1 MGLKLMKKKLILIKF
16 AVSISFIVF
25 LVSLMDAKSITD
37 FSNTSVSYYGD
48 FDEFIGAKAT
58 GMGGTFIAIAD
69 DPSALYHNPAGLGQI
84 KRTQVYLGP
93 PHISIIRPFRKFVI
107 GIGACS
113 LVSYGYH
120 QISEDIRD
128 DTGISLFS
136 MPISFKIFS
145 NIYIGGKLNLFYKTR
160 TIRYLL
166 NGSKENDY
174 HNTDEIT
181 ERGHS
186 WTGDFG
192 ALFKPFPYLAFGAI
206 FRNRAKINWK
216 TTGPEWDGR
225 YEYIPPPADCWEK
238 KEAPTIKGIDVLPP
252 SFGVGISVKPF
263 NDLLIASD
271 VIYRKWSK
279 ACRKESNQEIELDL
293 KDAVEFHLGLE
304 YLTPVN
310 IPIRWGLY
318 ILPDYVLDETNDK
331 RIFITIGTGYSLKF
345 KKADLGFD
353 IAVADSHL
361 FSVGDRKKET
371 KLVFAVIAK
380 F

>member
-1 MGLKLMKKKLILIKF
+1 MKKELILIKV
-16 AVSISFIVF
+16 AVAIGFVLFSASSI
-25 LVSLMDAKSITD
+25 DAKSIAD

-69 DPSALYHNPAGLGQI
+69 DPLALYHNPAGLGQI
-84 KRTQVYLGP
+84 KRTQVYFGL
-93 PHISIIRPFRKFVI
+93 PHVSIIKPFRKFVI

-113 LVSYGYH
+113 LVSYEYH
-120 QISEDIRD
+120 QISEDITD

-145 NIYIGGKLNLFYKTR
+145 NIYIGGRLNLFYKTR
-160 TIRYLL
+160 TIRYCLI
-166 NGSKENDY
+166 GSEENDY
-174 HNTDEIT
+174 HTTDEIT

-206 FRNRAKINWK
+206 FSNRAKINWK

-225 YEYIPPPADCWEK
+225 YEYIPPPADLWEK

-252 SFGVGISVKPF
+252 SFGVGILAKPF
-263 NDLLIASD
+263 THLLIASD
-271 VIYRKWSK
+271 VIYRKWSN

-310 IPIRWGLY
+310 IPLRFGLCT
-318 ILPDYVLDETNDK
+318 IPNYVLDEINDK
-331 RIFITIGTGYSLKF
+331 RIFTTIGTGYSLKI
-345 KKADLGFD
+345 KKIEFSFD

-361 FSVGDRKKET
+361 FSVGDRNKET
-371 KLVFAVIAK
+371 KLAFAIIAK